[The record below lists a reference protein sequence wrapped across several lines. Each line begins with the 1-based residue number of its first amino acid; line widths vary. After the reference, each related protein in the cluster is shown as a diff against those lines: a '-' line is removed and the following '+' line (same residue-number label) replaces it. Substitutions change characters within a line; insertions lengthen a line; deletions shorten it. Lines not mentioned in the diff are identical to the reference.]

1 MTEGVCHDTRKNI
14 SDEEDADEPTG
25 GRPGP
30 SDQGREGGLATRENA
45 REITTADDA
54 VEPPD

>member
-1 MTEGVCHDTRKNI
+1 MPRGKGI

-30 SDQGREGGLATRENA
+30 SDQGGMATRENA

-54 VEPPD
+54 AEPPD

>member
-1 MTEGVCHDTRKNI
+1 MPDG
-14 SDEEDADEPTG
+14 EDADEPRG

-30 SDQGREGGLATRENA
+30 SDQAREGGMATRENA